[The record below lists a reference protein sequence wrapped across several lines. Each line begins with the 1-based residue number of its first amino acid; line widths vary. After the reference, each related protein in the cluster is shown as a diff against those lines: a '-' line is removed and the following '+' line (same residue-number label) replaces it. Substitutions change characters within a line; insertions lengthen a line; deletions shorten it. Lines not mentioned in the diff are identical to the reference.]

1 MREKYTYTQTIQ
13 LSSRLHSFKRCW
25 ALLPSDHFSLCKN
38 KEDIAPCRAGFEAQF
53 RIHWEK
59 SAWICSGL
67 SIEDEIKHCHPPMI
81 LWVKAVMLMKVIIM
95 SLPHIPG
102 KMFSILPMISLNS
115 HKNLPS
121 LSKYDYLEMTYPSY
135 TAITL
140 N

>member
-1 MREKYTYTQTIQ
+1 
-13 LSSRLHSFKRCW
+13 
-25 ALLPSDHFSLCKN
+25 
-38 KEDIAPCRAGFEAQF
+38 
-53 RIHWEK
+53 
-59 SAWICSGL
+59 
-67 SIEDEIKHCHPPMI
+67 
-81 LWVKAVMLMKVIIM
+81 MLMKVIIM

-140 N
+140 NQNTRLLTLALRLLTANTTIWWFLDALFHHINSFTIYLNIMYQLQSITKNFFQHYITQPGKTFSLSEKKFLRLHLKTSRILR